1 MELKGSK
8 TEKNLLEAFA
18 GESMARNKYTF
29 FAELAKAKG
38 FEKIAEIFLETAR
51 NEQEHAKVWFE
62 ALHEGEIN
70 TVEDALLMAAE
81 GENYEWTEMYA
92 NFAKVAKEEGFN
104 KLAKQFELVGEVEKR
119 HDQRYRELASDVKN
133 ETVFAKDTDVLW
145 ICAKCGHIHTGKK
158 APKACPICGA
168 EQSHFSQFVKV
179 EGVN

>member
-8 TEKNLLEAFA
+8 TEKNLMEAFA

-29 FAELAKAKG
+29 FAELAKEQG

-51 NEQEHAKVWFE
+51 NEQEHAKVWFN

-70 TVEDALLMAAE
+70 GTEDALLMAAA

-92 NFAKVAKEEGFN
+92 NFAKDAKEEGFTR
-104 KLAKQFELVGEVEKR
+104 LAKQFELVADVEKR

-133 ETVFAKDTDVLW
+133 ETVFAKDADVLW
-145 ICAKCGHIHTGKK
+145 ICGKCGHIHTGKQ
-158 APKACPICGA
+158 APKLCPICKA
-168 EQSHFSQFVKV
+168 EQAYFSQFVKV